1 MKNLGNLMKQ
11 AQEMQG
17 KMAALQEKM
26 QAMEITGTSGGGMV
40 EVVING
46 KGEMRRLTIDK
57 SIVDPEDKEMIEDLV
72 VAAYNDAK
80 EKSEEVMRE
89 EMSQVTG
96 GLKLPGGMSLP
107 F

>member
-11 AQEMQG
+11 AQDMQKKMGEMQ
-17 KMAALQEKM
+17 AKM
-26 QAMEITGTSGGGMV
+26 QEMEISGSSGGGMV
-40 EVVING
+40 EVIING

-80 EKSEEVMRE
+80 AKAEEVMQA
-89 EMSQVTG
+89 EMAQVTG
-96 GLKLPGGMSLP
+96 GLKLPPGMNLP